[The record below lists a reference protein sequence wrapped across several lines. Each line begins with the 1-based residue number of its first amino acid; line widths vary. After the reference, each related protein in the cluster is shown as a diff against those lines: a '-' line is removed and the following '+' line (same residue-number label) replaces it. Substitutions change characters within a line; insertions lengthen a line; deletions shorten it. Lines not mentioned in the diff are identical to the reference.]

1 MTKLSDM
8 PKITK
13 TNHTAQIKWLD
24 GQIRKNNNSIFLNP
38 KLALPAY
45 EKINDIEMGLVT
57 NRELEKFISRYLS
70 ESGIKKLV
78 TTLRVA
84 ETRSK
89 CGFSLQVTI
98 SNQSKSKLDY
108 LANKTGMKK
117 NEIVEKL
124 LELADLEKITKTEQ
138 QLEITL

>member
-8 PKITK
+8 PEITT

-38 KLALPAY
+38 KLALTAY
-45 EKINDIEMGLVT
+45 DKLTSENMGIVGD
-57 NRELEKFISRYLS
+57 RDLEKFVARYLS
-70 ESGIKKLV
+70 SVGLKRLV

-89 CGFSLQVTI
+89 CGFALQVTI
-98 SNQSKSKLDY
+98 SIQSKAKLDY
-108 LANKTGMKK
+108 LASKTGMKK
-117 NEIVEKL
+117 NEIIEKL
-124 LELADLEKITKTEQ
+124 LELSDLEKIVKKEE
-138 QLEITL
+138 QLEITM